1 MNLLTEEMKYF
12 VRRQCLGYV
21 ATVCQDGTPNLSP
34 KGTTRVWN
42 DQLVFADICSPGT
55 VENLRHNPA
64 VEVNVVDPF
73 IRKGYRFKGVGKVL
87 AAGQDFEDI
96 VTFYEGQGVRDA
108 LKRIRS
114 VVLIEV
120 QEASLMVS
128 PLYDLGVSEEEV
140 RERWTRY
147 YLELSEPERGTWKPI

>member
-1 MNLLTEEMKYF
+1 MEILTEEMKHF
-12 VRRQCLGYV
+12 VRRQRLGYV

-34 KGTTRVWN
+34 KGTTTVWN

-55 VENLRHNPA
+55 VENLRHNPP

-73 IRKGYRFKGVGKVL
+73 LRKGYRFKGVGKVL
-87 AAGQDFEDI
+87 TEGQEFNDI
-96 VTFYEGQGVRDA
+96 VAFYEEQGVCDA
-108 LKRIRS
+108 GKRIRS
-114 VVLIEV
+114 VVLVEV

-128 PLYDLGVSEEEV
+128 PLYDLGANEEEV

-147 YLELSEPERGTWKPI
+147 YLEPSEREVT